1 MTLFDF
7 SSQAGKVRVNPGAW
21 ALWAHSKLRGGT
33 APFTLLADGVPV
45 QTGLRQRE
53 TVLPMAG
60 LGFVTLSVVDAEGRS
75 NRVRFWLR

>member
-1 MTLFDF
+1 M
-7 SSQAGKVRVNPGAW
+7 
-21 ALWAHSKLRGGT
+21 RGGT